1 MVESRVPPRRDP
13 QPSVRAA
20 ALPYRAPGNTGNL
33 SRRSAPACPT
43 CTARAERQGSLRRP
57 RARRPRLP
65 THIFRGHGRP
75 ILLGPPGPQDLGGR
89 GGGGRGVQ
97 RTRAVLCQ
105 TRHAPQLA
113 GDRASGSTGHR
124 EKEGRGTSRT
134 ESPCAGRVCCLGV
147 IRDLGSAERKQ
158 TTSGIWGR
166 NWEALEGNQRASSG
180 DGWG

>member
-1 MVESRVPPRRDP
+1 MSG
-13 QPSVRAA
+13 Q
-20 ALPYRAPGNTGNL
+20 LP
-33 SRRSAPACPT
+33 CPIELLGT
-43 CTARAERQGSLRRP
+43 RGT
-57 RARRPRLP
+57 
-65 THIFRGHGRP
+65 FRGGRHQP
-75 ILLGPPGPQDLGGR
+75 AQRALLALRDRGACGGLAPVGRVCPRTSSGVTDGPFCLGLLVLRTSAGGGGGR
-89 GGGGRGVQ
+89 GGGRGVQ